1 MNYIIVIALLL
12 GIISLIVTLKYIDQY
27 DKLHKGLRSLSNKIN
42 GSEFPD
48 ELIEIQNKLN
58 ISDTELLD
66 LLEKKKNDIIALLT
80 KEGFINYQPI
90 KNTNDTGI
98 IQSATVIKSKTNKSN
113 IPVGSMI
120 PSNTSAIYRYNKPFD
135 IDTIPEYNNKLA
147 CNVKTSYGNF
157 CFNSLEK
164 GYCPGEISNTM
175 CSI

>member
-66 LLEKKKNDIIALLT
+66 LLEKKK
-80 KEGFINYQPI
+80 KRYY
-90 KNTNDTGI
+90 
-98 IQSATVIKSKTNKSN
+98 SVVNKRRL
-113 IPVGSMI
+113 
-120 PSNTSAIYRYNKPFD
+120 Y
-135 IDTIPEYNNKLA
+135 KLP
-147 CNVKTSYGNF
+147 TH
-157 CFNSLEK
+157 
-164 GYCPGEISNTM
+164 
-175 CSI
+175 

>member
-66 LLEKKKNDIIALLT
+66 LLEKKK
-80 KEGFINYQPI
+80 
-90 KNTNDTGI
+90 
-98 IQSATVIKSKTNKSN
+98 
-113 IPVGSMI
+113 
-120 PSNTSAIYRYNKPFD
+120 
-135 IDTIPEYNNKLA
+135 TIL
-147 CNVKTSYGNF
+147 
-157 CFNSLEK
+157 
-164 GYCPGEISNTM
+164 
-175 CSI
+175 